1 MHQQA
6 ARIANSPVSLQS
18 NMARCRGGFILL
30 TVQHCAQSSSRSGIL
45 PPTRFLPPCRGSAD
59 IIYLAWVSS
68 PSTYVFPSSV
78 FVLALIR
85 LHDRR
90 HPAPH
95 GYFPRLRLCLF
106 PVLLM
111 CIFPD
116 SAAVAASAGQKVPP
130 SKITQKYPY
139 LHYVYPKSVLK

>member
-1 MHQQA
+1 MLVLGERIVHQQA

-45 PPTRFLPPCRGSAD
+45 PPTRLLPPCRDSAD

-68 PSTYVFPSSV
+68 PSTFVFPSSV

-95 GYFPRLRLCLF
+95 EYFPRSFRSSVVFKCMCQHVLF
-106 PVLLM
+106 LKCSLTVSYLH
-111 CIFPD
+111 
-116 SAAVAASAGQKVPP
+116 AAS
-130 SKITQKYPY
+130 
-139 LHYVYPKSVLK
+139 SVAHS